1 MKRIEAIIR
10 PNKVGELCAALE
22 KVGHPGLMISDI
34 EGHGSQK
41 GVEQEVRGKTYKI
54 PLLTKKKVE
63 LIVKDQDAG
72 KIVEAIKK
80 AVATGAIG
88 DGKIFVSSME
98 DAVRIR
104 TGESGE
110 AAV

>member
-1 MKRIEAIIR
+1 MKKIEAIIR
-10 PNKVGELCAALE
+10 PNKVGDLCAALE

-41 GVEQEVRGKTYKI
+41 GLEEQVRGKTYKI
-54 PLLTKKKVE
+54 SLLTKKKVE
-63 LIVKDQDAG
+63 LIVKDQDAD
-72 KIVEAIKK
+72 KIIQTIRK
-80 AVATGAIG
+80 AVNTGAIG